1 MMKRASAWIAALS
14 VFTLSIALGHAVEL
28 DQAAVS
34 FKLPEQ
40 IDWKDPL
47 GVSGAKTAV
56 LFGDPSKPGLYVML
70 IKWLP
75 GNFSRPH
82 YHPND
87 RFFMVVK
94 GTWWVGTGRKFDPG
108 TTVPMRAGTFVTH
121 YAKQVHWDGA
131 KDEEAIIFLS
141 GEGPATTTRVEE
153 EK

>member
-1 MMKRASAWIAALS
+1 MKGWATCIAACA
-14 VFTLSIALGHAVEL
+14 VLSISTAAGRAVEL
-28 DQAAVS
+28 DPAAVS

-40 IDWKDPL
+40 IEWKDPL
-47 GVSGAKTAV
+47 GVSGAKTAI
-56 LFGDPSKPGLYVML
+56 LSGDPTKSGLYVML

-94 GTWWVGTGRKFDPG
+94 GTWWVGTGRKFDPDS
-108 TTVPMRAGTFVTH
+108 TTSMRAGTFVTH